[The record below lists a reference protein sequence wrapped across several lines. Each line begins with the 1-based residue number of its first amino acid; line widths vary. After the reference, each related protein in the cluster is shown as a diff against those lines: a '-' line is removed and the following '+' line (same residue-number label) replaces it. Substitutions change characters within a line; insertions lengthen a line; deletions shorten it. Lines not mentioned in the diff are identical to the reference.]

1 MPRGSCVNAVA
12 PDAVLRAFEA
22 QAAAQYVG
30 QQQSWHYV
38 SAALES
44 YTGAAPRATCADW
57 TLHFSGPSGSGKSF
71 LAELIGSAAFDPWG
85 EESYDV
91 AQYGVASSGGA
102 LGGTLGWMVGG
113 PVGLGL
119 GSFAG
124 GLGAQ
129 KVWQAAFKHS
139 ETLRQGFRVPRPFP
153 SQCGVL
159 QHKFARGSSVAE
171 VRAWEYRVA
180 QELLRDPASVIVV
193 DDIGRLR
200 DAEAF
205 EHFGRLLCG
214 VGGNSIP
221 EFRTGPEPD
230 AALVPAG
237 EALFVLTSDLEIEEG
252 EVSVSCETDA
262 WEPMLDAVRAQ
273 SARFWLERHLPTPD
287 WWEQIALV
295 PFRELC
301 ADELA
306 DVTRK
311 YLGRQVELASKQV
324 DVSLERSSS
333 WAIGAQRVHRWT
345 GAVKHGPRALAA
357 LDGYVV
363 DTVAS
368 AKLVGGRHGGW
379 VVADF
384 HRSVMKPALQALSAA
399 AGVTDHSARTLLG
412 AGSQRTETSW
422 LNYTTVTHSASLCL
436 EVIAR
441 DEAPGGMP
449 RVKFS
454 LMHRLCT

>member
-1 MPRGSCVNAVA
+1 M
-12 PDAVLRAFEA
+12 LRAFES

-44 YTGAAPRATCADW
+44 YTGSAPRATCADW
-57 TLHFSGPSGSGKSF
+57 TLHFTGPSGSGKSF
-71 LAELIGSAAFDPWG
+71 LAELIGNAGFEPWG
-85 EESYDV
+85 EEQYEM
-91 AQYGVASSGGA
+91 AQYGIASSGGA

-119 GSFAG
+119 GSAAG
-124 GLGAQ
+124 TLGAQ
-129 KVWQAAFKHS
+129 KAWQTALKYS
-139 ETLRQGFRVPRPFP
+139 DTLRSGFRAPRPFP

-159 QHKFARGSSVAE
+159 QHKFSRGSSAAE
-171 VRAWEYRVA
+171 VRQWEYRVA
-180 QELLRDPASVIVV
+180 QELRRDPASVIVV

-221 EFRTGPEPD
+221 EFRAGPEAD
-230 AALVPAG
+230 APLVPAG
-237 EALFVLTSDLEIEEG
+237 EALFVLTSDLELDES

-262 WEPMLDAVRAQ
+262 WEPMLDAVRGQ
-273 SARFWLERHLPTPD
+273 SSRFWQERQLPTPD

-306 DVTRK
+306 EVTRK
-311 YLGRQVELASKQV
+311 YLGRQAELASRQV
-324 DVSLERSSS
+324 EASLQRSSS
-333 WAIGAQRVHRWT
+333 WVLGAQRVHRWT
-345 GAVKHGPRALAA
+345 GTVKHGPHTLSV
-357 LDGYVV
+357 LDGYVA
-363 DTVAS
+363 DTVAN

-384 HRSVMKPALQALSAA
+384 HRAVMKPALQALSAA
-399 AGVTDHSARTLLG
+399 SAEHGASALLA
-412 AGSQRTETSW
+412 AGSHRVETTW
-422 LNYTTVTHSASLCL
+422 LNYTTLTHSMSLCV
-436 EVIAR
+436 EIIAR
-441 DEAPGGMP
+441 DDAPGGMP
-449 RVKFS
+449 RVQFS
-454 LMHRLCT
+454 PMRHLCT